1 MTEHSTSP
9 WTGVGDQ
16 LGSLGLKLKYH
27 AEQVASEDR
36 ALLDTALG
44 SIGKAI
50 EDVFDAV
57 WGAVK
62 DPAIRDDVK
71 SVATGVADAVSSS
84 LRGMAHELSPSSKSK

>member
-1 MTEHSTSP
+1 MTDHTTP
-9 WTGVGDQ
+9 WTTVGDQ

-36 ALLDTALG
+36 VLIDDALG
-44 SIGKAI
+44 HLGKAI

-57 WGAVK
+57 RGAVK

-71 SVATGVADAVSSS
+71 SVATGVASAVTSS
-84 LRGMAHELSPSSKSK
+84 LRGIAEDLSSSGKSK